1 MYPLISR
8 LVLSCAMLALTA
20 CGADYTVEPA
30 GFVQPPAQASLSS
43 QSAVVSDSAAM
54 AEAERTADFE
64 QSFSIEMNRRHAE
77 QVEKEARI
85 ADNKRAGVVQS
96 PGCEDTVGHAALEC
110 EQLVQQR

>member
-1 MYPLISR
+1 MVALISR
-8 LVLSCAMLALTA
+8 LILSSTVLVLSA

-43 QSAVVSDSAAM
+43 QTSIVSDSAAM
-54 AEAERTADFE
+54 AEAERTAEFE
-64 QSFSIEMNRRHAE
+64 KSFSIEMNRRHAE

-96 PGCEDTVGHAALEC
+96 PGCEDTIGHAAFEC
-110 EQLVQQR
+110 EQLINQR

>member
-1 MYPLISR
+1 MYTLISR
-8 LVLSCAMLALTA
+8 LILSCTVLALTA

-30 GFVQPPAQASLSS
+30 GFVAPPAQASLSAQTS
-43 QSAVVSDSAAM
+43 IVSDSAAM

-77 QVEKEARI
+77 QLEKEARI

-96 PGCEDTVGHAALEC
+96 PGCEDTIGHAALEC
-110 EQLVQQR
+110 EQLVNQR